1 MIKIIRSRTTG
12 SVTLLLIKIWFVGLA
27 FVGVF
32 VLGQYSNQQAIEQR
46 VLDIDTHCYNELQLE
61 YIIFGAIQE

>member
-12 SVTLLLIKIWFVGLA
+12 SVTLLLIKIWFVALA

-32 VLGQYSNQQAIEQR
+32 VLGQWSNQESVKQR
-46 VLDIDTHCYNELQLE
+46 AFDVDTHCYTEQQLE